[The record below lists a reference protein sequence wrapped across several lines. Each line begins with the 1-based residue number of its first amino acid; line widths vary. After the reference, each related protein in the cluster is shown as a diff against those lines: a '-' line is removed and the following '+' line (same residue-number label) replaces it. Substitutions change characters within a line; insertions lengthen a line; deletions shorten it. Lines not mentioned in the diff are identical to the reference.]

1 MTDRERLEAM
11 IVTTISG
18 LEATYKHYKDK
29 YPLGTHGHVVCSS
42 IPNVKNLVE
51 TYLVELNKEI
61 QDSMQ
66 EEQVKES
73 LISKHED
80 KTCKENV
87 NSLTQET
94 VSEDFKDFEV
104 EYFEREKDNIVCVY
118 DRHAGL
124 VDGAQWQKQKLMA
137 KAVDGIVH
145 HHVNCKVA
153 SVYYNDPDNVPMA
166 YYIPSEGLSA
176 GDKVKIITIKED

>member
-66 EEQVKES
+66 EEQVK
-73 LISKHED
+73 
-80 KTCKENV
+80 
-87 NSLTQET
+87 
-94 VSEDFKDFEV
+94 
-104 EYFEREKDNIVCVY
+104 
-118 DRHAGL
+118 
-124 VDGAQWQKQKLMA
+124 
-137 KAVDGIVH
+137 
-145 HHVNCKVA
+145 
-153 SVYYNDPDNVPMA
+153 
-166 YYIPSEGLSA
+166 
-176 GDKVKIITIKED
+176 IITIKEG

>member
-1 MTDRERLEAM
+1 MTDRERLETM

-73 LISKHED
+73 QLRRAD
-80 KTCKENV
+80 V
-87 NSLTQET
+87 W
-94 VSEDFKDFEV
+94 
-104 EYFEREKDNIVCVY
+104 EKN
-118 DRHAGL
+118 
-124 VDGAQWQKQKLMA
+124 
-137 KAVDGIVH
+137 
-145 HHVNCKVA
+145 
-153 SVYYNDPDNVPMA
+153 
-166 YYIPSEGLSA
+166 
-176 GDKVKIITIKED
+176 